1 MQVHGKKIKTKVK
14 RITTTLL
21 SEILEHNLT
30 PYIYYILTRRT
41 RLALTLFYY
50 YLFTIAAPMIGL
62 HVVGIFF
69 FVKSLHGPLLFT
81 TSVVYHHYYPLA
93 RLVLKAPLSL
103 LPHPSGAV
111 THPLQVCT
119 PTYYST
125 LVYCTVDQYFSCC
138 YGFPQFQGNYV
149 GTPYGLLTQLGRPS
163 ARYFPASPKI
173 VDDTLYQ
180 QRDSFVS
187 CRVKKFGVSLLTAM
201 SFKSCIYLNVQ
212 YSTYKPFQNCPL
224 GCDLYGLG

>member
-111 THPLQVCT
+111 THPLQV
-119 PTYYST
+119 
-125 LVYCTVDQYFSCC
+125 LQYFGVLYCRSIL
-138 YGFPQFQGNYV
+138 Q
-149 GTPYGLLTQLGRPS
+149 LLLRLSLVSGQLRGHTLRTFDTARPS
-163 ARYFPASPKI
+163 ERAIFPGQPENCGRHIISEGQFCLVQGQKIRSVSVNRYE
-173 VDDTLYQ
+173 L
-180 QRDSFVS
+180 
-187 CRVKKFGVSLLTAM
+187 
-201 SFKSCIYLNVQ
+201 
-212 YSTYKPFQNCPL
+212 
-224 GCDLYGLG
+224 

>member
-1 MQVHGKKIKTKVK
+1 MEKIKTKVK

-30 PYIYYILTRRT
+30 PYIYYILTRQNKAGFDIVLLLPIYNSGANDRVAC
-41 RLALTLFYY
+41 RRK
-50 YLFTIAAPMIGL
+50 
-62 HVVGIFF
+62 FF
-69 FVKSLHGPLLFT
+69 FREITSRTPSFYHQCSIPPLLPPRPGPAGLKSPPLPPSFPIHPEQLHT
-81 TSVVYHHYYPLA
+81 HYKY
-93 RLVLKAPLSL
+93 V
-103 LPHPSGAV
+103 
-111 THPLQVCT
+111 